1 MNGGY
6 FWVFR
11 GHQSYYKVTVKLF
24 VNVVK
29 ELDATLTMGDRTGRW
44 LSSLFSWKLTFAVCV
59 LPASKVSSC

>member
-6 FWVFR
+6 FWVVH

-44 LSSLFSWKLTFAVCV
+44 QSSLFSWKLTFAVCV

>member
-6 FWVFR
+6 FWVVH

-44 LSSLFSWKLTFAVCV
+44 LSSLFS
-59 LPASKVSSC
+59 